1 MVWVANKLRCRET
14 TVKNGLGSPLKRSA
28 EYLNTFK
35 RLKSFY
41 WPYKGRFLLSIG
53 ALILVTGITVVYPLV
68 LKLTIDEVIG
78 KGKYEWVP
86 WIAGG
91 FLLLMTLKAV
101 AVFFHQYHGDLFGI
115 QSVYELRN
123 ALYKKLEALPFRFYD
138 NAKTG
143 DLMSR
148 LTADV
153 EAFRFFLSF
162 GCAQFINF
170 LLLLT
175 LGLGIMMVLNLK
187 LALVTL
193 LAMPFLAVTVY
204 RFDQKVHPAFKNIR
218 RSFAQL
224 TTKVQ
229 ENISGIQTV
238 KAMAREDFEIGQFN
252 RRNEQYKQ
260 TNVETG
266 YIWGTYFPLME
277 LIGNI
282 AVVALLGY
290 GGWLVLRGEL
300 LLGELVA
307 FFSLIWYIIGPLMFL
322 GFTINTYSQSK
333 AAGERLLEIL
343 DEPEEIQSGSGAI
356 VQERLKGDVQFRSV
370 SHRYPGKEEWA
381 LRGVDLDAPAG
392 KVIGLIGATGSG
404 KTTITQLI
412 SRFYEATEGE
422 VLIDGRRVQDFDL
435 RCLRQNIGVVFQES
449 FLFSSTIR
457 DNIAYG
463 NPEVSMDEIRE
474 AARRAQAHDFIE
486 SFPRGYETML
496 GERGL
501 GLSGGQKQR
510 IAIARAL
517 VINPAILI
525 LDDSTSAVD
534 METEHKIQAAFREV
548 MKGRTTFVIAHRI
561 SSVKDADEI
570 LVLDRG
576 RVAERG
582 THAELLQ
589 QKGYYRRIYDI
600 QFRDRHRVPV
610 S

>member
-1 MVWVANKLRCRET
+1 M
-14 TVKNGLGSPLKRSA
+14 
-28 EYLNTFK
+28 NTFK

-260 TNVETG
+260 TNVDTG

>member
-1 MVWVANKLRCRET
+1 M
-14 TVKNGLGSPLKRSA
+14 
-28 EYLNTFK
+28 NTFK

-277 LIGNI
+277 FIGNI

-463 NPEVSMDEIRE
+463 NPEASMDEIRE

>member
-115 QSVYELRN
+115 RSVYELRN

-260 TNVETG
+260 TNVDTG

-412 SRFYEATEGE
+412 SRFYEVTEGE

>member
-1 MVWVANKLRCRET
+1 M
-14 TVKNGLGSPLKRSA
+14 
-28 EYLNTFK
+28 NTFK

>member
-1 MVWVANKLRCRET
+1 M
-14 TVKNGLGSPLKRSA
+14 
-28 EYLNTFK
+28 NTFK

-463 NPEVSMDEIRE
+463 NPEASMDEIRE

>member
-1 MVWVANKLRCRET
+1 MRI
-14 TVKNGLGSPLKRSA
+14 
-28 EYLNTFK
+28 LNTFK

-41 WPYKGRFLLSIG
+41 WPHKGRFLLSIG
-53 ALILVTGITVVYPLV
+53 ALLLVTVITVIYPLV

-86 WIAGG
+86 WIAGS
-91 FLLLMTLKAV
+91 FLLLMTLKAI
-101 AVFFHQYHGDLFGI
+101 AVFFHQYNGDLFGI
-115 QSVYELRN
+115 RSVYELRN

-162 GCAQFINF
+162 GCAQLINF

-175 LGLGIMMVLNLK
+175 LGLGIMVALNLK
-187 LALVTL
+187 LAMVTL

-218 RSFAQL
+218 RSFAEL

-277 LIGNI
+277 WIGNI

-343 DEPEEIQSGSGAI
+343 DEPVEIRSRPNAI
-356 VQERLKGDVQFRSV
+356 VKERLKGDVRFCHV

-381 LRGVDLDAPAG
+381 IRDVDFDVPAG
-392 KVIGLIGATGSG
+392 KVIGLIGATGAG

-422 VLIDGRRVQDFDL
+422 VLIDGRKVQEYNL
-435 RCLRQNIGVVFQES
+435 RSLRQNIGVVFQES

-463 NPEVSMDEIRE
+463 NAEVSMDEIRE

-534 METEHKIQAAFREV
+534 METEQKIQAAFREV
-548 MKGRTTFVIAHRI
+548 MKGRTTFIIAHRI
-561 SSVKDADEI
+561 SSVKEADEI

-576 RVAERG
+576 RVTERG
-582 THAELLQ
+582 THEELLQ
-589 QKGYYRRIYDI
+589 LKGFYRRIYDI
-600 QFRDRHRVPV
+600 QFRDRNRVPI

>member
-463 NPEVSMDEIRE
+463 NPEASMDEIRE

>member
-1 MVWVANKLRCRET
+1 M
-14 TVKNGLGSPLKRSA
+14 
-28 EYLNTFK
+28 NTFK

-277 LIGNI
+277 FIGNI